1 MKLPCDS
8 YNIDVCLSGVCNV
21 CVPLVEKEL
30 EEIAAVE
37 EPIEIPVPL
46 NERRKTIRQRSI

>member
-8 YNIDVCLSGVCNV
+8 YKIDMCLSGVCNV
-21 CVPLVEKEL
+21 CVPLLEREI
-30 EEIAAVE
+30 EEIEAVQ

-46 NERRKTIRQRSI
+46 ADRRRSIRERSI